1 MTLKF
6 ACATLGSAMLVALA
20 LPATGADTDAG
31 RTLPD
36 ACKAP
41 TTTAAPMDHMHAG
54 GTDMGGM
61 DMGGMDM
68 GGNGAAGVDQAHQAL
83 MQGMDA
89 MNANMN
95 EGMLVS
101 DIDAAFICSM
111 IPHHQGALDMA
122 KAELAHG
129 TDPWV
134 KALAQRIL
142 DSQAAEI
149 ADMIGWLKTQ
159 PK

>member
-54 GTDMGGM
+54 GA

-68 GGNGAAGVDQAHQAL
+68 GGNGAAGVDQAHQDL

-134 KALAQRIL
+134 KARAQTSL
-142 DSQAAEI
+142 DSQAAAL
-149 ADMIGWLKTQ
+149 ADLIGWRKTPPQ
-159 PK
+159 

>member
-41 TTTAAPMDHMHAG
+41 TTAAAPMDHMHAG
-54 GTDMGGM
+54 GADMGGM
-61 DMGGMDM
+61 DMGS
-68 GGNGAAGVDQAHQAL
+68 NGTAGLDQAHQDL

-101 DIDAAFICSM
+101 GIDAAFICSM

>member
-1 MTLKF
+1 MTLKL
-6 ACATLGSAMLVALA
+6 ACAALASAVLIALA
-20 LPATGADTDAG
+20 LPAAAADTDAG

-41 TTTAAPMDHMHAG
+41 TTAAAPMDHMNAG

-61 DMGGMDM
+61 DMSGDGT
-68 GGNGAAGVDQAHQAL
+68 AGLDQAHQDL
-83 MQGMDA
+83 MQGMGA

-142 DSQAAEI
+142 DSQAAEV

-159 PK
+159 SK